1 MNKVILTGRTTKTI
15 ELRYTTSNVAVTQFT
30 IAVNRDFKDKDGNY
44 SSDFISCVAYRK
56 TAELLAQYVEKGDK
70 LGIVGRIQTR
80 DYTDKDNN
88 RRYVTEVIVE
98 SIEFLE
104 QKKKDSNTTTA
115 APQQEAPQTDPFAE
129 FGEQVSIDDNFL
141 E

>member
-30 IAVNRDFKDKDGNY
+30 IAVNKDFKDKDGNY
-44 SSDFISCVAYRK
+44 SSDFINCVAYRK

-88 RRYVTEVIVE
+88 KKYVTEVIVE
-98 SIEFLE
+98 NIEFLE
-104 QKKKDSNTTTA
+104 QKKKEQSVEPTKIEE
-115 APQQEAPQTDPFAE
+115 QLQTDAFAE
-129 FGEQVSIDDNFL
+129 FGEQISIDDNFL

>member
-44 SSDFISCVAYRK
+44 SSDFINCVAYRK
-56 TAELLAQYVEKGDK
+56 TAEFLAQYVEKGDK

-88 RRYVTEVIVE
+88 KKFVTEVIVE
-98 SIEFLE
+98 NIEFLE
-104 QKKKDSNTTTA
+104 QKKKGQSVEPTKVEE
-115 APQQEAPQTDPFAE
+115 QPQTDPFAE
-129 FGEQVSIDDNFL
+129 VGEQISIDDNFL